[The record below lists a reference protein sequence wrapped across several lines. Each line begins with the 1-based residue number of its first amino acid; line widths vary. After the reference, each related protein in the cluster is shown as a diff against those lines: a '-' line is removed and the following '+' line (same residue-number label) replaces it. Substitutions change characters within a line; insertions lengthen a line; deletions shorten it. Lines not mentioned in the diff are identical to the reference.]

1 MDYESL
7 TAAQRRAY
15 QAAVSQTH
23 HRRVEL
29 HVVRLDGLYPRTF
42 VNAFLGGQVDTDED
56 SVPMQTLSAVE
67 VYDPD
72 EVLDWE
78 NGAHRRFKATVVD
91 SRFIPELDAWV
102 DCYVFSGPL
111 WDFSRKGPVAR
122 LTAQGSERL
131 AMGSVRTTYSRARKA
146 KATSVIRELLDL
158 AGVPRARQRI
168 PSLSVRVPES
178 VTIRVKVTTKR
189 KGKPPKITH
198 VRRLRLTREDTYFSG
213 AAEVAESINRV
224 LVTDGK
230 GRFIVRRDPTKAALT
245 INDRHLLEPPE
256 EKRTGNADL
265 RNVFIVEGADPK
277 GPKPRIRYE
286 ARFPAKHP
294 LSAESLR
301 PWTGARPYELIE
313 TYRND
318 SIATAKRAKEIA
330 IRKRDRAA
338 RELVEY
344 SVAMLPVAPWLQVG
358 QIVVVQ
364 GRDAIPAVRARRMT
378 LPLGTGADPQTIGS
392 LRLGSKRGH

>member
-7 TAAQRRAY
+7 TAAQRRTY
-15 QAAVSQTH
+15 QAAVAQTH

-29 HVVRLDGLYPRTF
+29 HTVRLDGLYPHTF

-56 SVPMQTLSAVE
+56 STPMQTLSAVE
-67 VYDPD
+67 IYDPNR
-72 EVLDWE
+72 VLDWE

-91 SRFIPELDAWV
+91 SRFIPDLDEWV
-102 DCYVFSGPL
+102 DCTVFTGPL
-111 WDFSRKGPVAR
+111 WDFTRKGPVAR

-131 AMGSVRTTYSRARKA
+131 AMGSVRTTYSRSRKA
-146 KATSVIRELLDL
+146 VATAVIRELLDL
-158 AGVPRARQRI
+158 AGVPRRLQRI
-168 PSLSVRVPES
+168 PSLAVRVPES

-189 KGKPPKITH
+189 KDKPAKITH
-198 VRRLRLTREDTYFSG
+198 VRRLRLTREDSYLTGS
-213 AAEVAESINRV
+213 ADVAEAINRR

-230 GRFIVRRDPTKAALT
+230 GRFIVRRDPTKSALT
-245 INDRHLLEPPE
+245 VTDRHLVEPPE

-286 ARFPAKHP
+286 ARFPERHV

-301 PWTGARPYELIE
+301 PWPGARPYELIE

-318 SIATAKRAKEIA
+318 HIANVKRAKEIA

-338 RELVEY
+338 REVVEY

-364 GRDAIPAVRARRMT
+364 GRDPIPAVRARQMS
-378 LPLGTGADPQTIGS
+378 LPLGTSADPQTIGS
-392 LRLGSKRGH
+392 LRLGSKRGR